1 MFIKLWLPSLFLWYK
16 IPMPTSKKLKSLK
29 PEVVLKKDQNSLS
42 TKTQALT
49 PTAPS
54 SQPSTALQ
62 TYLNRISRF
71 PLLTREEEY
80 KWAVRY
86 YENKDPKAAEV
97 LIQSNLRFVISVA
110 KRYSKF
116 SSKIMDLIQEGNI
129 GLLKAVQEFNP
140 YKGVRLIT
148 YAVWWIRGYIQEYLI
163 RNYSMVRVGT
173 NKKQKKLFY
182 ALQKEK
188 EKFDQFSEKSLL
200 PIIADQTNTLPEEVQ
215 EMRQRIL
222 KKDTSLDQK
231 LNSQT
236 QNSFLDLQ
244 VDESSLETDEAL
256 SEQQQSHQVQTHL
269 KKMES
274 QLTSREKY
282 ILKYRL
288 LNKDP
293 HTLQKIA
300 DQFNV
305 TREAIRQMEERLMK
319 KIKKELKPVLKKPY

>member
-1 MFIKLWLPSLFLWYK
+1 
-16 IPMPTSKKLKSLK
+16 MPASKKLKSLK
-29 PEVVLKKDQNSLS
+29 PEVILKKDQNSLPTTPSITPS
-42 TKTQALT
+42 TTPSTQA
-49 PTAPS
+49 
-54 SQPSTALQ
+54 STALQ
-62 TYLNRISRF
+62 AYLNRISRL
-71 PLLTREEEY
+71 PLLTKEEEY

-97 LIQSNLRFVISVA
+97 LIESNLRFVISVA

-116 SSKIMDLIQEGNI
+116 SSKLMDLIQEGNV

-148 YAVWWIRGYIQEYLI
+148 YAVWWIRGYIQEYLL
-163 RNYSMVRVGT
+163 RNYSMVRIGT

-188 EKFDQFSEKSLL
+188 EKFDQFSERSLL
-200 PIIADQTNTLPEEVQ
+200 PIIADQTNTLPEEVR

-222 KKDTSLDQK
+222 TKDTSLDQK
-231 LNSQT
+231 LNSQS

-244 VDESSLETDEAL
+244 VDESSLETEEAI
-256 SEQQQSHQVQTHL
+256 SEQQQSRQIQTHL

-274 QLTSREKY
+274 QLNTKEKY
-282 ILKYRL
+282 ILKHRL
-288 LNKDP
+288 LNESP
-293 HTLQKIA
+293 YTLQKIA

-305 TREAIRQMEERLMK
+305 TREAVRQMEERLMK
-319 KIKKELKPVLKKPY
+319 KIKKELIPVLKKPY